1 MSIFLRHIIIALLL
15 IIAKINYSQPMQ
27 APYEKIIVSGL
38 HDSLSFY
45 FVQDYRLYSE
55 RWDTLAQP
63 KFWRYVMKLSPDSGV
78 LNIAS
83 SRKMI
88 ATYSTKQWNALPD
101 SIKSRIRDSIR
112 NEWCLPPEE
121 KIYFTIGKGHYYDY
135 KNAIP
140 TISRGIEIF
149 EKNNT
154 DPFYAQ
160 VILLIESPG
169 KSARS
174 NVGALGSF
182 QLMKGVA
189 KNMGLRVD
197 KYVDERKDFD
207 RSAYAAAKL
216 IRTICIPYA
225 DSIVKKYGI
234 EYNPTDLW
242 FRLLV
247 LHIYHAGAY
256 NVAKAVDVIQPC
268 EGNMELIKQLW
279 QTKAGGFGNASQN
292 YTQIALASLFELN
305 DIIYHNCTDLIVDA
319 VNSSAML
326 SSEDNDNDN
335 IK

>member
-1 MSIFLRHIIIALLL
+1 MSFIFRHIFIAFLLL
-15 IIAKINYSQPMQ
+15 FSKLGNAQPMQ
-27 APYEKIIVSGL
+27 APFEKLIVSGL
-38 HDSLSFY
+38 HDSLSFN
-45 FVQDYRLYSE
+45 FVQDHRLFSE
-55 RWDTLAQP
+55 RWDTLSQP
-63 KFWRYVMKLSPDSGV
+63 KFWRYVMKLTPDSGV

-83 SRKMI
+83 TRQII
-88 ATYSTKQWNALPD
+88 ATYATKQWYAMPD
-101 SIKSRIRDSIR
+101 SVKSRIRDSIR
-112 NEWCLPPEE
+112 NELCLNPDE
-121 KIYFTIGKGHYYDY
+121 KIYFTEGKGHYYDY

-149 EKNNT
+149 EQNNT

-174 NVGALGSF
+174 NVGALGPF

-197 KYVDERKDFD
+197 KELDERKDFD

-216 IRTICIPYA
+216 IRTVCIPYA

-234 EYNPTDLW
+234 DYNPTDIW

-247 LHIYHAGAY
+247 LHVYHAGAL

-268 EGNMELIKQLW
+268 EGSPDLIHQLW
-279 QTKAGGFGNASQN
+279 KTKAGAFGNASQN
-292 YTQIALASLFELN
+292 YTQIALASLFELH
-305 DIIYHNCTDLIVDA
+305 DIIYNNCTNLIIDA

-326 SSEDNDNDN
+326 NSEGLESSN
-335 IK
+335 

>member
-1 MSIFLRHIIIALLL
+1 MSFLIRHIIIAILLL
-15 IIAKINYSQPMQ
+15 FAKVNHAQPMQ
-27 APYEKIIVSGL
+27 APFEKVIVSGL
-38 HDSLSFY
+38 HDSLSFN
-45 FVQDYRLYSE
+45 FVQDHRLYIE
-55 RWDTLAQP
+55 RWDTLAQV
-63 KFWRYVMKLSPDSGV
+63 KFWRYVMKLTPDSGV

-83 SRKMI
+83 SRKII
-88 ATYSTKQWNALPD
+88 ATYATKQWKAMTD
-101 SIKSRIRDSIR
+101 DEKSRIRDSIR
-112 NEWCLPPEE
+112 NELCLNPDE
-121 KIYFTIGKGHYYDY
+121 KIYFTEGKGHYYDF

-140 TISRGIEIF
+140 TISRGIDVF

-174 NVGALGSF
+174 NVGALGPF

-197 KYVDERKDFD
+197 KIIDERKDFD

-225 DSIVKKYGI
+225 DSIVRKYGI
-234 EYNPTDLW
+234 EYHPTDLW

-247 LHIYHAGAY
+247 LHVYHAGAL

-268 EGNMELIKQLW
+268 EGSSELIKQLW
-279 QTKAGGFGNASQN
+279 QTRTGQFGNASQN
-292 YTQIALASLFELN
+292 YSQIALSSLFELN
-305 DIIYHNCTDLIVDA
+305 DIIYNNCTDLVIDSE
-319 VNSSAML
+319 NSSAMIN
-326 SSEDNDNDN
+326 SEGLQNSN
-335 IK
+335 

>member
-1 MSIFLRHIIIALLL
+1 MSFILRHIIIAILLL
-15 IIAKINYSQPMQ
+15 FAKVNTAQPMQ
-27 APYEKIIVSGL
+27 APFEKVIVSGL
-38 HDSLSFY
+38 HDSLSFN
-45 FVQDYRLYSE
+45 FVQDHRLYTE
-55 RWDTLAQP
+55 RWDTLSQP
-63 KFWRYVMKLSPDSGV
+63 KFWRYVMKLKPDSGV

-83 SRKMI
+83 NRQII
-88 ATYSTKQWNALPD
+88 ATYATKQWNALPD
-101 SIKSRIRDSIR
+101 TEKSRIRDSIR
-112 NEWCLPPEE
+112 NELCLSPDE
-121 KIYFTIGKGHYYDY
+121 KIYFTEGKGHYYDY

-140 TISRGIEIF
+140 TISRGIEVF

-174 NVGALGSF
+174 NVGALGPF

-197 KYVDERKDFD
+197 KEVDERKDFD

-225 DSIVKKYGI
+225 DSIVRKYGI

-247 LHIYHAGAY
+247 LHVYHAGAL

-268 EGNMELIKQLW
+268 EGSPTLIHQLW
-279 QTKAGGFGNASQN
+279 QTKVGAFGNASQN
-292 YTQIALASLFELN
+292 YSQIALASLFELN
-305 DIIYHNCTDLIVDA
+305 DIIYNNCTELIIDA
-319 VNSSAML
+319 VNYSAML
-326 SSEDNDNDN
+326 NSEELESSN
-335 IK
+335 